1 MKKTNKELISIIK
14 RVIVAILICVLM
26 FSVAKIIS
34 YFEEKAAAEAM
45 QNDIISEHV
54 TQDGAQTTDPVIS
67 EDEDAQDAEQDMDSA
82 DSEDAETQDA
92 EPSDDSAATE
102 EAPPAEEQP
111 AAPAVSQAPVTTG
124 GSAVTP
130 PADGSDGVSVD
141 FASLRARYPDVVGY
155 IYSPGTRIQYPIAY
169 TSSTNDYYLNRDL
182 DGNPN
187 VNGSIFIEHLCDPS
201 FGNQNTIIYG
211 HHMKSGLMFAD
222 LIKYKDPSYYNSHP
236 YIYIYTPT
244 QNYRVDLYAGFVCA
258 HDDEVFALSLTS
270 DQLSRMAAKSTF
282 SSNIGIPTGNVVS
295 LVTCTY
301 EFNNA
306 RYVVVGELVPM

>member
-1 MKKTNKELISIIK
+1 MKKVNKDLLSIVK
-14 RVIVAILICVLM
+14 RVIVAILLCVLV
-26 FSVAKIIS
+26 FSIAKIIA
-34 YFEEKAAAEAM
+34 YFEEKAEAEAM

-54 TQDGAQTTDPVIS
+54 TPDESQT
-67 EDEDAQDAEQDMDSA
+67 A
-82 DSEDAETQDA
+82 DTV
-92 EPSDDSAATE
+92 PPE
-102 EAPPAEEQP
+102 EADPEDDDQHAADATAPEEENADDEP
-111 AAPAVSQAPVTTG
+111 AAPAVSQAPVSNG

-141 FASLRARYPDVVGY
+141 FASLTARYPGVVGY

-169 TSSTNDYYLNRDL
+169 TSTTNDYYLNRDL

-187 VNGSIFIEHLCDPS
+187 VNGSIFIEHLCDPY

-222 LIKYKDPSYYNSHP
+222 LIKYKDPSYYHSHP

-244 QNYRVDLYAGFVCA
+244 QNYRVDRYAGFVCA

-306 RYVVVGELVPM
+306 RYVVVGELVPMY